1 MDAEEVT
8 ATPEKRRAERIGQWI
23 DLLSAMVLATAT
35 VATAWCGYQSSQWG
49 GQQIEHRSQATKAV
63 IRTGKLNDI
72 AMQRNAV
79 HVHLFVQWVA
89 AGSTGNTWL
98 ADFLF
103 KRFPEPLKSATVAW
117 QATHPLTNPSA
128 PASPFDMPEYALHDR
143 GEADRWEQIAS
154 DEAAAADRA
163 DRISERYLVFTII
176 FASVLFFA
184 GISGKFKWQV
194 IDMTMLVLGALTLL
208 IGLVIVFSSPRL

>member
-1 MDAEEVT
+1 MTTHYSIKDLQEVCAFLYSERQRTCGNGCRRSHCDARE
-8 ATPEKRRAERIGQWI
+8 ASRRA
-23 DLLSAMVLATAT
+23 
-35 VATAWCGYQSSQWG
+35 
-49 GQQIEHRSQATKAV
+49 HRSVDRSVIGHGARHGHGRHGLVRVPVVAMGWPTDRASVASTKAV

-128 PASPFDMPEYALHDR
+128 PASPFDMPEYVLHDR
-143 GEADRWEQIAS
+143 G
-154 DEAAAADRA
+154 
-163 DRISERYLVFTII
+163 
-176 FASVLFFA
+176 
-184 GISGKFKWQV
+184 
-194 IDMTMLVLGALTLL
+194 
-208 IGLVIVFSSPRL
+208 